1 MPRREEEIQNQKE
14 ENVLYCHRALYASKK
29 CSINNEASK
38 VRKHV
43 EHLSFSCR
51 PEYLSLYA
59 VNDSRVLEV
68 NGEKIF
74 LI

>member
-14 ENVLYCHRALYASKK
+14 ENVHRALYASKK